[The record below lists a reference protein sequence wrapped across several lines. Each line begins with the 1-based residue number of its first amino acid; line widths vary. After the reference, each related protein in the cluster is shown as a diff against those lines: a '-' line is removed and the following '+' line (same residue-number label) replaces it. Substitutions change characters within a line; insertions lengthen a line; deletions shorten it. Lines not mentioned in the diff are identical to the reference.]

1 MQYTQPRRQRGP
13 SRPSARLGEHT
24 ASLSNPAPEQAD
36 RSRNDPASGYH
47 VTIRALPEGERP
59 RERLRDNG
67 PQALS
72 TAELLAIILRVGV
85 EGASVIDV
93 ARALLA
99 EFGGLA
105 GLMQAD
111 FATLCRVKGMGEA
124 KVAQLKAALE
134 LGRRVLATSPE
145 QRYQI
150 RTPADAASL
159 LMMDM
164 AFLEQEHLRVLL
176 LNTKNHVVGS
186 PTIYKGSLN
195 SSVVR
200 VGEIFREA
208 IRQNCA
214 AIIVAHN
221 HPSGDPTPSP
231 EDIAVTCEIIQA
243 GKLLDI
249 DVLDHLVIG
258 HNRYIS
264 LRERGLAFQ

>member
-1 MQYTQPRRQRGP
+1 MQYVLPRRRRG
-13 SRPSARLGEHT
+13 SAR
-24 ASLSNPAPEQAD
+24 APARVGEQAASGQPATD
-36 RSRNDPASGYH
+36 RSQAPSGTDAAAAYH
-47 VTIRALPEGERP
+47 VTMRALPEGERP
-59 RERLRDNG
+59 RERLRDHG
-67 PQALS
+67 PHALS

-85 EGASVIDV
+85 EGANVLDV
-93 ARALLA
+93 ARSLLA

-150 RTPADAASL
+150 RSPADAAGL
-159 LMMDM
+159 LMLDM

-176 LNTKNHVVGS
+176 LNTKNHVIGS

-195 SSVVR
+195 SNVVR

-231 EDIAVTCEIIQA
+231 EDIAVTREIIQA

-258 HNRYIS
+258 HNRYVS
-264 LRERGLAFQ
+264 LRERGLAFS